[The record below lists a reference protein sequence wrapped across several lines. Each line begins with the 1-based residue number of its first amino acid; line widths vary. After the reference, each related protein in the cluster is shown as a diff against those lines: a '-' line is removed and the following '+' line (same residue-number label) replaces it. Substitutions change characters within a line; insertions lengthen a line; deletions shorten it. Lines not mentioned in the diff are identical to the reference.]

1 MLNNKAE
8 GAAAAQG
15 PSGHWL
21 VSGEQLTCAF
31 LCLCN
36 FHFFVCAIFFDF
48 FFVVHFL
55 FLSKALGKW
64 AGWHVWMPKAI
75 KSYRP
80 SAAAYVL
87 LNPAATASCFTQF
100 ARTWARVKG
109 QL

>member
-21 VSGEQLTCAF
+21 VSGEQLICAF
-31 LCLCN
+31 LC
-36 FHFFVCAIFFDF
+36 AIFISLSVQF
-48 FFVVHFL
+48 FLFCFVVHFL
-55 FLSKALGKW
+55 FLCKALGKW

-75 KSYRP
+75 KSYHP

-100 ARTWARVKG
+100 ARTWDRVKG